1 MGREP
6 QIRTRASILT
16 MMLLA
21 CVAPVYAQ
29 SVKEGRTA
37 FENLRGS
44 RSREQLPGA
53 MVRAG
58 LVRALDTANQAR
70 AQVVAPQITETSH
83 PTEPRTQFL
92 VTAIETVFDQL
103 GRTLLFLGNR
113 LAARAGLTPL
123 LPADVFF
130 SSTGATGGDLSN
142 LLDLLTGGSA
152 QADANSST
160 GS

>member
-6 QIRTRASILT
+6 LTRTRASLLTIL
-16 MMLLA
+16 LLA
-21 CVAPVYAQ
+21 CVAPVHAQ
-29 SVKEGRTA
+29 SIKDGRTA

-44 RSREQLPGA
+44 RSGEQAPGA
-53 MVRAG
+53 MVHAG
-58 LVRALDTANQAR
+58 LARALNTANRAQ
-70 AQVVAPQITETSH
+70 AQVVAPQITETSR

-123 LPADVFF
+123 LPADLFF
-130 SSTGATGGDLSN
+130 SSTGSTGGDLSD
-142 LLDLLTGGSA
+142 LLDQLAGGSA
-152 QADANSST
+152 PADSNSST